1 MKKILVIEDE
11 NDIRENIMDL
21 LNEEGYIA
29 IGAQDG
35 EEGIHR
41 IWQEFPDL
49 VVCDILMPKV
59 DGYGVLTVMSKSPIT
74 ATIPFIFLTAKTQN
88 RDLRKGMV
96 LGADDYITKP
106 FTRIELLQ
114 AIETR
119 LLKHDQL
126 RAQAQQ
132 KLSEMRNN
140 ISFSMPH
147 ELLTLLSVILG
158 FSEFL
163 IHDLK
168 PVDEN
173 IRTLEIINDIHAAGQ
188 RLLRSLQK
196 YLLFAELEMILTDA
210 EKINQAR
217 HARVTISQANLLNVI
232 EALGDIQQRQKDFR
246 FEVDNARICVSEAY
260 LQRLLEELLDN
271 AIKFS
276 PAGKPILVTGH
287 AQREK
292 GIYSIV
298 IQDEGKGMTPEQ
310 VAGLSRLFQKE
321 KKIYERQGT
330 GLGLEIVRQI
340 VDIHQGMLNIQ
351 SKPGEWTKIE
361 VLFQLG

>member
-1 MKKILVIEDE
+1 MKKILVIKDE
-11 NDIRENIMDL
+11 KDIRENILDL

-74 ATIPFIFLTAKTQN
+74 ATIPFIFLTAKTQS
-88 RDLRKGMV
+88 RDFRKGMV

-132 KLSEMRNN
+132 KLSELRNN
-140 ISFSMPH
+140 ISLSLPH
-147 ELLTLLSVILG
+147 ELLTPLSVILG

-173 IRTLEIINDIHAAGQ
+173 IRTLEIVNDIHLAAQ

-196 YLLFAELEMILTDA
+196 YLLFTELEVILSDS
-210 EKINQAR
+210 EKITRAR
-217 HARVTISQANLLNVI
+217 HARVNISQSNVLQVI
-232 EALGDIQQRQKDFR
+232 ESLGDAQHRSQDIFLDV
-246 FEVDNARICVSEAY
+246 ENARICVSETY
-260 LQRLLEELLDN
+260 LHRLLEELLDN

-276 PAGKPILVTGH
+276 PAGKPIRVTGQ

-292 GIYSIV
+292 GIYCIV
-298 IQDEGKGMTPEQ
+298 ILDAGKGMTPEQ
-310 VAGLSRLFQKE
+310 VVGLSGLFQKD
-321 KKIYERQGT
+321 KKIYERQGM
-330 GLGLEIVRQI
+330 GLGLEIIRQI
-340 VDIHQGMLNIQ
+340 VDIHQGAFSIQ
-351 SKPGEWTKIE
+351 SEPGEWTRIE
-361 VLFQLG
+361 VLLQLG